1 MITCQFENRGKDSLY
16 EYLYKQIKSDI
27 LTFRLSPDEKL
38 PSKRS
43 LAKHL
48 NVSTITVENAYSQLM
63 AEGYIYSKPKSGFYV
78 SRLQNT
84 SASADIEVKHEYK
97 EVKSEKKRFQVDFID
112 NSAVKDSFPFSA
124 WTKLMR
130 ETMSEN
136 SQELMVRSPSQ
147 GIWELRK
154 AISENLMQFRGM
166 SVDPDRIV
174 IGAGTEYLY
183 GLIIQL
189 LGHDKKYAVE
199 DPGYQKISKIYGANG
214 VKCVHVPIDDS
225 GIDMSSLENAEPD
238 ILHISPS
245 HHFPTGIVTPVSKR
259 YEILAWAGKSENRYI
274 IEDDYDSEFRMMG
287 KPIPPLQS
295 IDNSGKV
302 IYINTFSKSL
312 ASTIRISYMIL
323 PEELIDR
330 YRSELG
336 FYSCTVSNFEQY
348 TLAAFI
354 KKGYFEKHINRM
366 RTYYRNQRDSII
378 SAIKKHKYYDR
389 VIIKEENSGL
399 HFLLWV
405 DTDYS
410 DEELIERASQNG
422 VNISCLSQYY
432 YDRTKSVANII
443 IINYSGIP
451 GDSINQSVELLFR
464 CIWE

>member
-199 DPGYQKISKIYGANG
+199 DPGYQKISKIYGASFG
-214 VKCVHVPIDDS
+214 
-225 GIDMSSLENAEPD
+225 A
-238 ILHISPS
+238 
-245 HHFPTGIVTPVSKR
+245 
-259 YEILAWAGKSENRYI
+259 
-274 IEDDYDSEFRMMG
+274 
-287 KPIPPLQS
+287 
-295 IDNSGKV
+295 
-302 IYINTFSKSL
+302 
-312 ASTIRISYMIL
+312 
-323 PEELIDR
+323 
-330 YRSELG
+330 
-336 FYSCTVSNFEQY
+336 
-348 TLAAFI
+348 
-354 KKGYFEKHINRM
+354 
-366 RTYYRNQRDSII
+366 
-378 SAIKKHKYYDR
+378 
-389 VIIKEENSGL
+389 
-399 HFLLWV
+399 
-405 DTDYS
+405 
-410 DEELIERASQNG
+410 
-422 VNISCLSQYY
+422 
-432 YDRTKSVANII
+432 
-443 IINYSGIP
+443 
-451 GDSINQSVELLFR
+451 
-464 CIWE
+464 